1 MENTKLAIT
10 ISILFELL
18 SKRQVTAVYLAEK
31 YKISQR
37 TVYRYVEL
45 LASAV
50 PIFVKRGRSGGIYI
64 PDNYKLPMGFMSQ
77 AEYDAAI
84 QALDVAYAQSPNEA
98 FLSAKHKLT
107 MQSKKEVPFYM
118 LSSDIDNIMIDSGIW
133 GDTPTFSEKIRS
145 IEKGIRDK
153 NLLEIVYVTNSD
165 EKYRTRIEPHML
177 IYRQNIWHIYA
188 FCHQLRGFRLFRLGH
203 VLSVLNTQQRFTP
216 RPFKRED
223 IPMPCWQAQRML
235 TVRLEI
241 QGSAIAMAQEWLGI
255 ENMYYRDEKWYAE
268 AVLPDDEA
276 LPRKIMALGEN
287 VRIIAPESLKNRIMN
302 TAKKIENLYS

>member
-18 SKRQVTAVYLAEK
+18 SKRHVTAIYLAEK

-37 TVYRYVEL
+37 SVYRYVDL
-45 LASAV
+45 LATAAPV
-50 PIFVKRGRSGGIYI
+50 FVKRGRSGGIYI
-64 PDNYKLPMGFMSQ
+64 PDTYKLPMGFMSS
-77 AEYDAAI
+77 AEYEAAV
-84 QALDVAYAQSPNEA
+84 QALDIAYAQTPNEA
-98 FLSAKHKLT
+98 FLTAKHKLST
-107 MQSKKEVPFYM
+107 QTKKEVPFYM
-118 LSSDIDNIMIDSGIW
+118 ISGDIDNIMIDSGTW

-153 NLLEIVYVTNSD
+153 NLLEITYVTNSD

-203 VLSVLNTQQRFTP
+203 VTSVLNTQQHFTP

-223 IPMPCWQAQRML
+223 IPMPCWRPQRML
-235 TVRLEI
+235 NVHLEI
-241 QGSAIAMAQEWLGI
+241 QGTAIAMAQEWLGI
-255 ENMYYRDEKWYAE
+255 ENMYYKDEKWYAE

-287 VRIIAPESLKNRIMN
+287 VRVIQPESLRNRIIT
-302 TAKKIENLYS
+302 TAEKIAKLYS